1 MVCFDKSNMN
11 GGPWQLENKVT
22 KLWQRFAVWLPPG
35 YLYHLCRWMQQL
47 QHCSCQQERSRVS
60 LVGCLLLISLLIS
73 AVTMQSLHLTV
84 FMTVDGAIKSTI
96 NTYINNSKHTEM
108 DYIKQFMFSTYSS
121 CQGIS
126 GHSIHILK

>member
-1 MVCFDKSNMN
+1 M
-11 GGPWQLENKVT
+11 
-22 KLWQRFAVWLPPG
+22 
-35 YLYHLCRWMQQL
+35 
-47 QHCSCQQERSRVS
+47 S

-108 DYIKQFMFSTYSS
+108 DYIKQFMFSMYSS

-126 GHSIHILK
+126 GHSYIF